1 MGRRVGE
8 AKIIRSRR
16 YTVENRKKQ
25 KIENLR
31 KRMKRK
37 AGNFPKIQTKMLL
50 FSDLKIEDGMGTLM
64 LNWMDI
70 KSIHIVIFIYI

>member
-1 MGRRVGE
+1 
-8 AKIIRSRR
+8 
-16 YTVENRKKQ
+16 
-25 KIENLR
+25 
-31 KRMKRK
+31 MKRK